1 MLLTVD
7 MKPPPGEIRRLVLIY
22 AAIALAA
29 GAAMLYFLFP
39 IL

>member
-1 MLLTVD
+1 

-29 GAAMLYFLFP
+29 AGVMLFFLSP